1 MGNLADFIYSAGM
14 LKRTPRSGWL
24 TINENP
30 ESVADHSFRTALIG
44 YVLCKMEKA
53 DETAELSVLRNCILH
68 DIHEARIGDL
78 HRTAKKYAKIDEE
91 RAIADVFAGLSF
103 AKEAKDALRGSGKVA
118 EISRDADLLDMIAEA
133 KELKDLGNKYAQAWI
148 TNASKSLKTGSAKK
162 LLKELL
168 ETDSKNWLLG

>member
-1 MGNLADFIYSAGM
+1 MGKLADFIYSAGM

-53 DETAELSVLRNCILH
+53 DQKTELFVLRNCILH

-78 HRTAKKYAKIDEE
+78 HRTAKKYVKIDEE
-91 RAIADVFAGLSF
+91 RAMADVFAGLSF
-103 AKEAKDALRGSGKVA
+103 AKEAKEALRKGGKVA
-118 EISRDADLLDMIAEA
+118 QISRDADLLDMIAEA
-133 KELKDLGNKYAQAWI
+133 KELGDLGNGYAQAWI

-168 ETDSKNWLLG
+168 ETDSKNWLFG